1 MRCWIL
7 MPATAVCLALLVI
20 AGVVGCSAGGKDKS
34 KGTDQTSSSL
44 STVDNSESIASND
57 KTDPPLPKLPESSP
71 PPGLPII
78 PWGKRDH
85 FPVIRRPEYWTVKQ
99 AEAALAHD
107 EPVLGLVIGNEARAY
122 STNQLNEHEMVI
134 DTIADTPVLVS
145 Y

>member
-1 MRCWIL
+1 MRRGSL
-7 MPATAVCLALLVI
+7 THAMTVGLVLLLI
-20 AGVVGCSAGGKDKS
+20 AGVIGCSLGGKEKS
-34 KGTDQTSSSL
+34 KGTNQDTSSAVSDTGKAEIP
-44 STVDNSESIASND
+44 STD
-57 KTDPPLPKLPESSP
+57 KTDYSLPKLPETSP

-99 AEAALAHD
+99 AEGALAYD
-107 EPVLGLVIGNEARAY
+107 EPVLGVVIGSDARAY

-134 DTIADTPVLVS
+134 DTLADTPVLIT